1 MDAQLLLAD
10 QRIVPVV
17 VIDDPK
23 TAVPLATTFVEA
35 GLGAIEVTLRTPA
48 AMKAIEL
55 IAKSVPECLLGAGS
69 VITAAQ
75 LNEAAQVG
83 ARFAV
88 SPGSSE
94 ELLAAAQKSKLPLVP
109 GAASA
114 SEIMNLQSA
123 GYTLQKLFP
132 AELNGGTAWLKA
144 ISGPLPDARFF
155 PTGGVKPEN
164 APAYLA
170 LDNVRCVGG
179 TWIASRDAISNGD
192 FKSIKAKSLAALDL
206 LAAS

>member
-1 MDAQLLLAD
+1 MDAQQLLAD

-75 LNEAAQVG
+75 LNEAAQAG

-88 SPGSSE
+88 SPGSAKNCSPPRKK
-94 ELLAAAQKSKLPLVP
+94 ANCPWYPVR
-109 GAASA
+109 
-114 SEIMNLQSA
+114 
-123 GYTLQKLFP
+123 P
-132 AELNGGTAWLKA
+132 A
-144 ISGPLPDARFF
+144 R
-155 PTGGVKPEN
+155 
-164 APAYLA
+164 
-170 LDNVRCVGG
+170 
-179 TWIASRDAISNGD
+179 
-192 FKSIKAKSLAALDL
+192 AKS
-206 LAAS
+206 